1 MLINVGSLEKKKK
14 THRWEFTDEFDIVIS
29 TEKAVICKSFVLYV
43 YNLFVYVLTAYGC
56 KTRKMLY
63 TNIVYW
69 SVSTVHLAE
78 TL

>member
-56 KTRKMLY
+56 T
-63 TNIVYW
+63 
-69 SVSTVHLAE
+69 
-78 TL
+78 